1 MTNKV
6 ELKIFIDEQFL
17 ELFKQ
22 LCHKENMSQAQALCD
37 YMISCIKAK
46 RIIRPEDLEESLDHL
61 EQIIDRRI
69 AAALEKFES
78 TLDRPNVVAATET
91 ETPKNEVVSWNGTNK
106 SAPKQEIKSKV
117 LIVEDSLTLREL
129 LLFSLTKGGYDVEK
143 ARDGLEAW
151 ELLQSGLSCDLIL
164 CDIEMPRMDG
174 LELLSKIQQDS
185 KLSQIPVA
193 VLTFLSEDSYKQTA
207 IELGAKGYF
216 IKPYTENEL
225 LDSVRRIIAGEVLLE
240 RNTNG
245 YQKTPAPLNV
255 MPSSI
260 SAPPKPAA
268 VAPAAVAPAA
278 PAPAPAPPPP
288 PQKLDFTPKILII
301 DDSVIIREM
310 VSMTFSNAG
319 YKVEQAR
326 DGLEAWEKLK
336 SGLHC
341 DLILCDIEMPRM
353 NGLEFLSRV
362 QTHPEAASVPIA
374 MLTSRGAQKMKRIA
388 AQRGARAYFVK
399 PYVDKILVDSAQ
411 RLLNGEVLLENANN
425 N

>member
-1 MTNKV
+1 MINKV

-46 RIIRPEDLEESLDHL
+46 RIVKPQDLEESLATL

-69 AAALEKFES
+69 SKALEEHQLNLERS
-78 TLDRPNVVAATET
+78 NPVISQRPGV
-91 ETPKNEVVSWNGTNK
+91 TPWNGNTEFSQTK
-106 SAPKQEIKSKV
+106 TARSKV

-143 ARDGLEAW
+143 ACDGQEAW
-151 ELLQSGLSCDLIL
+151 ELLQSDSSYDLIL

-174 LELLSKIQQDS
+174 LELLAKIQKHP

-193 VLTFLSEDSYKQTA
+193 ILTFLSEDSYKQTA

-225 LDSVRRIIAGEVLLE
+225 LDAVRRIIGGEVLLTPNSNGY
-240 RNTNG
+240 RNTPV
-245 YQKTPAPLNV
+245 QAPAAPTPAPARV
-255 MPSSI
+255 
-260 SAPPKPAA
+260 AA
-268 VAPAAVAPAA
+268 VPPTPAQVQSSA
-278 PAPAPAPPPP
+278 PAPAPARISAGS
-288 PQKLDFTPKILII
+288 PQRDNFTPTILII

-326 DGLEAWEKLK
+326 DGQEAWEKLQ
-336 SGLHC
+336 SGLHY

-362 QTHPEAASVPIA
+362 QNHPEASSVPIA

-411 RLLNGEVLLENANN
+411 RLLNGEILLENASNN
-425 N
+425 

>member
-37 YMISCIKAK
+37 YMINCIKAK
-46 RIIRPEDLEESLDHL
+46 RVIKSEDLEESLANL

-69 AAALEKFES
+69 AAALEKQKIDLTSSNLALSEKRNKIS
-78 TLDRPNVVAATET
+78 TGNVNNQSVATKANRP
-91 ETPKNEVVSWNGTNK
+91 
-106 SAPKQEIKSKV
+106 KV

-129 LLFSLTKGGYDVEK
+129 LLFSLTKGGYQVEK
-143 ARDGLEAW
+143 ARDGQEAW
-151 ELLQSGLSCDLIL
+151 ELLQSNFTCDLIL

-174 LELLSKIQQDS
+174 LQLLSKIQKS
-185 KLSQIPVA
+185 PKLSSIPVA
-193 VLTFLSEDSYKQTA
+193 MLTFLSDNSYKQTA

-225 LDSVRRIIAGEVLLE
+225 LDAVGKIIDGEVLLDS
-240 RNTNG
+240 NTNG
-245 YQKTPAPLNV
+245 HKK
-255 MPSSI
+255 I
-260 SAPPKPAA
+260 SAPIETPPSLISTPPKPAA
-268 VAPAAVAPAA
+268 TTSPPPVAA
-278 PAPAPAPPPP
+278 PPSPVT
-288 PQKLDFTPKILII
+288 QRFNLTPKILII

-326 DGLEAWEKLK
+326 DGQEAWEKLQ
-336 SGLHC
+336 SGFHC

-362 QTHPEAASVPIA
+362 QSHPEAASVPIA

-411 RLLNGEVLLENANN
+411 RLLNGEVLLESANN

>member
-46 RIIRPEDLEESLDHL
+46 RIIRPEDLEESLEHL

-91 ETPKNEVVSWNGTNK
+91 PKNEVVSWNGTNK
-106 SAPKQEIKSKV
+106 SAPKQEIQPKV

-143 ARDGLEAW
+143 ARDGQEAW

-174 LELLSKIQQDS
+174 LELLSKIQQDA

-268 VAPAAVAPAA
+268 AAAAPAAVAPAA
-278 PAPAPAPPPP
+278 A

>member
-22 LCHKENMSQAQALCD
+22 LCHKENISQAQALCD

-46 RIIRPEDLEESLDHL
+46 RIVKPADLEESLKYL

-69 AAALEKFES
+69 AAAMEKQAS
-78 TLDRPNVVAATET
+78 TDTADRAVKQA
-91 ETPKNEVVSWNGTNK
+91 KNEVASWNGTTKSVPNK
-106 SAPKQEIKSKV
+106 TTQAKV

-129 LLFSLTKGGYDVEK
+129 LLFSLTKGGYQVEK
-143 ARDGLEAW
+143 ARDGQEAW
-151 ELLQSGLSCDLIL
+151 ELLKSGFSCDLIL

-174 LELLSKIQQDS
+174 LELLSKIQKDP
-185 KLSQIPVA
+185 KLSKIPVA

-225 LDSVRRIIAGEVLLE
+225 LDSVRRIIGGEVLLE
-240 RNTNG
+240 PNTSKSNG
-245 YQKTPAPLNV
+245 YKKAPAPTTTK
-255 MPSSI
+255 PSSI
-260 SAPPKPAA
+260 STTPPKPAA
-268 VAPAAVAPAA
+268 APSIPAPAPVAAPAA
-278 PAPAPAPPPP
+278 PAP
-288 PQKLDFTPKILII
+288 PQKLNFTPKILII

-326 DGLEAWEKLK
+326 DGLEAWEKLQ
-336 SGLHC
+336 SGLSC

-362 QTHPEAASVPIA
+362 QSHPEASSVPIA

>member
-46 RIIRPEDLEESLDHL
+46 RIIRPEDLEESLEYL

-69 AAALEKFES
+69 ATALEKLES
-78 TLDRPNVVAATET
+78 TSDRPNVVAAT
-91 ETPKNEVVSWNGTNK
+91 ETPKNEVVSWNGTTK
-106 SAPKQEIKSKV
+106 SAPKQETQPKV

-143 ARDGLEAW
+143 ARDGQEAW

-174 LELLSKIQQDS
+174 LELLSKIQQDP

-240 RNTNG
+240 RNTTNG
-245 YQKTPAPLNV
+245 HQKTPAPLNV

-260 SAPPKPAA
+260 SAPPKPPAVRPAA
-268 VAPAAVAPAA
+268 APPAAAAPAAAA
-278 PAPAPAPPPP
+278 PPP
-288 PQKLDFTPKILII
+288 PQKLNFTPKILII

-326 DGLEAWEKLK
+326 DGLEAWEKLQ

-362 QTHPEAASVPIA
+362 QSHPEAASVPIA